1 LRISRNAALPLLLA
15 ASIASGAEPPGGR
28 TTSGILIDRTAPVAL
43 LQQLDGSAAVTP
55 ASLARWR
62 QVVFELRKSAAVD
75 LGWPASRALARVLR
89 QATDRRTVPLG
100 VVHAHYDRLETPTR
114 VAEAEVFAFAPLRP
128 RLYEGADA
136 AFVLEPAAMLT
147 HRVGTAR
154 EWWFDAGDGRGLR
167 RLEPGRPVPVAYAE
181 TGTRPLLLEARFADG
196 RVLQAHSSVE
206 VIALATPDPTDTWAV
221 AASEPWG
228 GSAGTGQAYVY
239 LADGHAS
246 LINPFVVV
254 EGFDIDNTTGWPELY
269 EQLNQQN
276 LLEDLRAAGYDA
288 VVLDFTE
295 AVDAIQRNAF
305 VLTELLQMVNSVTPP
320 GQSLALIAAS
330 MGGLVSR
337 YALLWMEAEALPH
350 HVRTWI
356 AFDAPHDGAN
366 MPLGLQAWMRFFSS
380 ESEEAE
386 FLLER
391 LRSPAARQMLLY
403 HVDSTVGTSAH
414 PDPQQAALAA
424 DFADLGGWPQQ
435 TRRVAAINGSG
446 TMTGQGFAAGDQLL
460 EWEYSSF
467 AVDIVGNVWAVPDG
481 GSQMIFEG
489 LIDPLIGS
497 TSSETLTVS
506 GTLPWDNAPGGYR
519 SSMDGVADVSA
530 PYGDIVA
537 LHGAH
542 DFIPSVSALALGG
555 VDPFYDIAGDPDLLQ
570 ATPFDQ
576 VYFPPANEE
585 HVAITPVNKAWFQ
598 AEIQSGIAV
607 SAISGDSSEA
617 GGTATFTVTAAYPP
631 AAPVTL
637 PLASSD
643 PGEGTVPASVVLPAA
658 STAPQ
663 EVTVTGVDDGLADGP
678 QAFTILTGPASSA
691 DPVYDGLDP
700 ADVAVVN
707 VDDELDLIFQ
717 DGFEGPP

>member
-43 LQQLDGSAAVTP
+43 LQQLDGSAAATP
-55 ASLARWR
+55 GSLARWR

-100 VVHAHYDRLETPTR
+100 VVPARYDRLETPTR

-128 RLYEGADA
+128 RLYEGANA

-147 HRVGTAR
+147 HR
-154 EWWFDAGDGRGLR
+154 
-167 RLEPGRPVPVAYAE
+167 
-181 TGTRPLLLEARFADG
+181 
-196 RVLQAHSSVE
+196 
-206 VIALATPDPTDTWAV
+206 
-221 AASEPWG
+221 

-246 LINPFVVV
+246 LINPLVVV

-288 VVLDFTE
+288 VVLGFTE

-305 VLTELLQMVNSVTPP
+305 VLTELLQMVNSATPP

-386 FLLER
+386 FLLDR

-424 DFADLGGWPQQ
+424 DFASLGGWPQQ
-435 TRRVAAINGSG
+435 TRRVAVINGSG

-481 GSQMIFEG
+481 GSQVVFEG
-489 LIDPLIGS
+489 LIDPLIGGS
-497 TSSETLTVS
+497 SSETLTVS
-506 GTLPWDNAPGGYR
+506 GTLPRDNAPGGYR
-519 SSMDGVADVSA
+519 SSMDEVADVSA

-542 DFIPSVSALALGG
+542 DFIPSVSALAR
-555 VDPFYDIAGDPDLLQ
+555 
-570 ATPFDQ
+570 
-576 VYFPPANEE
+576 PP
-585 HVAITPVNKAWFQ
+585 
-598 AEIQSGIAV
+598 SR
-607 SAISGDSSEA
+607 
-617 GGTATFTVTAAYPP
+617 
-631 AAPVTL
+631 
-637 PLASSD
+637 
-643 PGEGTVPASVVLPAA
+643 
-658 STAPQ
+658 
-663 EVTVTGVDDGLADGP
+663 
-678 QAFTILTGPASSA
+678 
-691 DPVYDGLDP
+691 
-700 ADVAVVN
+700 
-707 VDDELDLIFQ
+707 
-717 DGFEGPP
+717 